1 MQNFRTYDLALELHR
16 QVQKEC
22 AVRGVKGEL
31 FDQVK
36 RASMSVVLNVS
47 EGSGRLTSKDRRRFY
62 SIALG
67 SLREVQACC
76 DLMDMPVTDNVHQLA
91 GKIRWLLVSPD
102 PEPGTLAAC
111 LTRAARCRK

>member
-31 FDQVK
+31 LDQVK

-47 EGSGRLTSKDRRRFY
+47 EGSGKLTVKDRRKFY

-76 DLMDMPVTDNVHQLA
+76 DLMDLLATDSIHQLA
-91 GKIRWLLVSPD
+91 NKVGGSLFRLIQN
-102 PEPGTLAAC
+102 PGRLPLA
-111 LTRAARCRK
+111 